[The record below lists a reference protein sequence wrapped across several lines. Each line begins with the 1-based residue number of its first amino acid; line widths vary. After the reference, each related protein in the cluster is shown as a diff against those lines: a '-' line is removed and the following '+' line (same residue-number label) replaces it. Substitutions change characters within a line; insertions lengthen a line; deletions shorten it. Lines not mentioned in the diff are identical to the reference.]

1 MKKLYEA
8 RDRIEAQMF
17 KDYLADH
24 HIESVVLGDYLSGAA
39 GDLPAIQFPAVWV
52 VETDDYR
59 RGLELLDQFRT
70 LGQGEAVDR
79 DSWNCPACGETVDP
93 QFNICWNCGKSK

>member
-8 RDRIEAQMF
+8 RDRIEAQMLR
-17 KDYLADH
+17 DYLADH

-52 VETDDYR
+52 VEADDYP
-59 RGLELLDQFRT
+59 RGRQLIKQFHT
-70 LGQGEAVDR
+70 LGR
-79 DSWNCPACGETVDP
+79 DVEDAWHCPECGETVDP
-93 QFNICWNCGKSK
+93 QFNICWNCGKPKA